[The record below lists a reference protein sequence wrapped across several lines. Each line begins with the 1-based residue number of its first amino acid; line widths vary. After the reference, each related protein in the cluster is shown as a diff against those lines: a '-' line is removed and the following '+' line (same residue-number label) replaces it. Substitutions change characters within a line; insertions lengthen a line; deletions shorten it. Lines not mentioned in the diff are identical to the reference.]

1 MKYSADCLANIR
13 LRKSIDGKGF
23 SGVSTAEFSCDIYTG
38 DYHAEGETVIFSG
51 CGLSVFY
58 AAECGYS
65 GGVLSITAYDLCK
78 NLDIPFDYSG
88 YEQFNDD
95 ETGKY
100 YDTTMIVAA
109 IANQC
114 GFSEGGYSGRV
125 QQIGYLDFSGKS
137 CRGILDDLSKADVG
151 FWQDSGGILAFV
163 PFVSP
168 SSGIDVPDV
177 GSRTE
182 IRRLGTKSIT
192 GIYAEDELYGTDYY
206 TGSSWKNTE
215 RFSGRY
221 LNEER
226 AQLMA
231 AQIIGSGGKYDYN
244 GWSCDSMLTDY
255 IYNIGDHLSYG
266 GDYLPVL
273 SADFSFTGLG
283 TVASVSAPEADGS
296 FSEYHDLY
304 SRKLEGCVAY
314 DRLLGCTSVSSD
326 GISFVSRK
334 EAAVN
339 SG

>member
-1 MKYSADCLANIR
+1 MGN
-13 LRKSIDGKGF
+13 
-23 SGVSTAEFSCDIYTG
+23 
-38 DYHAEGETVIFSG
+38 
-51 CGLSVFY
+51 
-58 AAECGYS
+58 
-65 GGVLSITAYDLCK
+65 
-78 NLDIPFDYSG
+78 
-88 YEQFNDD
+88 
-95 ETGKY
+95 
-100 YDTTMIVAA
+100 
-109 IANQC
+109 
-114 GFSEGGYSGRV
+114 
-125 QQIGYLDFSGKS
+125 
-137 CRGILDDLSKADVG
+137 
-151 FWQDSGGILAFV
+151 
-163 PFVSP
+163 
-168 SSGIDVPDV
+168 
-177 GSRTE
+177 RTE

-192 GIYAEDELYGTDYY
+192 GIYAEDELYGTDYF

-221 LNEER
+221 LTEER

-304 SRKLEGCVAY
+304 SRKLEGCVTY